1 MVKRGEVG
9 VSAAKNVSEEMK
21 KGWIDSRHIYV
32 AGCFYPALVQ

>member
-1 MVKRGEVG
+1 MMKRGGG

-32 AGCFYPALVQ
+32 AGCFAPARLLQ